1 MAGAHQRLL
10 DSLDAPP
17 GAVSDRI
24 ERNVGERDRPDT
36 EGDIEFE
43 FFDDPPTS
51 EARPGEVAGTP
62 RPDPGAGRGSERTP
76 TQQVRRAQG
85 GTSPTLRLALLVAGL
100 IVLAIIIAIAVTSCG
115 GGKKAEYEDYLGS
128 VTDITVQSDAIGE
141 QTNTVLFSRAI
152 PSELRAQLQGL
163 ATQHQQLTER
173 TLALD
178 VPDDLPEQHKSLVT
192 TMQLRTNGLAG
203 LAQAFGQLGDLGTDE
218 EAGRVLAAQASRLTA
233 SDVVYADLFEGPV
246 RTTLAEQDI
255 QGVEVPSSVFVS
267 DPETYT
273 QSTMTELVSNL
284 GGESSGGGLRGTSL
298 ISVTAQPADLQLS
311 PNELNQLVISTDLAF
326 EVVLRN
332 SGEVQLTD
340 VRVRLTLQQDGG
352 PIRQTKTIDVLNPD
366 QERIVTFT
374 DFADVNIAEPSN
386 LIVSVPPVE
395 GETNLDNNS
404 ASFQIIISL
413 S

>member
-1 MAGAHQRLL
+1 M
-10 DSLDAPP
+10 
-17 GAVSDRI
+17 
-24 ERNVGERDRPDT
+24 GERDRPDT

-51 EARPGEVAGTP
+51 EARPGELTEGAAPKPP
-62 RPDPGAGRGSERTP
+62 RSREAGRKP
-76 TQQVRRAQG
+76 MPQVRRAQG
-85 GTSPTLRLALLVAGL
+85 GTSPTLRLALLVAG
-100 IVLAIIIAIAVTSCG
+100 IVVLAIIIAVAVTSCG
-115 GGKKAEYEDYLGS
+115 GGKKSEYEEYLADVS
-128 VTDITVQSDAIGE
+128 ELTTQSDAIGE

-152 PSELRAQLQGL
+152 PSELQAQLQGL
-163 ATQHQQLTER
+163 SSQQQQLTER
-173 TLALD
+173 SLELGI
-178 VPDDLPEQHKSLVT
+178 PDDLAKQHESLVT
-192 TMQLRTNGLAG
+192 TMQLRTNGLVG
-203 LAQAFGQLGDLGTDE
+203 LAQAFGQLGDLGSDE
-218 EAGRVLAAQASRLTA
+218 EAGRVLAEQASRLSA

-255 QGVEVPSSVFVS
+255 QGVEVPGSTFVS
-267 DPETYT
+267 DPDAYS

-284 GGESSGGGLRGTSL
+284 GGESTGGGGLRGTSL
-298 ISVTAQPADLQLS
+298 ISTTAQPADLQLS
-311 PNELNQLVISTDLAF
+311 TGELNQLTISTDLAF
-326 EVVLRN
+326 EVVIRN
-332 SGEVQLTD
+332 SGDVQLTD

-352 PIRQTKTIDVLNPD
+352 PIRQNKTIDVLNPE

-404 ASFQIIISL
+404 ASYQIIISL